1 MEGKVSIF
9 FIDANVIMYTVGKE
23 HKYKRPCSLLV
34 ERIAKENITV
44 ASDTEVLQE
53 ILYRYWL
60 IREFERAEETY
71 SDFRKL
77 VSLMFPVATD
87 DVDLALKLL
96 QRYENIQPRDAIHA
110 AIMLNNGLTTIY
122 STDSHFDE
130 IKGIKRIDPIDLSM
144 KARASKGSAK

>member
-1 MEGKVSIF
+1 MEGKVSIS
-9 FIDANVIMYTVGKE
+9 FIDANIIMYTVGKE
-23 HKYKRPCSLLV
+23 HKYKRPCSLLLQ
-34 ERIAKENITV
+34 RIAKENITV

-77 VSLMFPVATD
+77 VNLMFPITTD
-87 DVDLALKLL
+87 DVDLALELL

-110 AIMLNNGLTTIY
+110 AVMLNNGLTTIY
-122 STDSHFDE
+122 STDSHFDQ
-130 IKGIKRIDPIDLSM
+130 IKGIKRIDPIDLNM
-144 KARASKGSAK
+144 KTRASKGSAK

>member
-1 MEGKVSIF
+1 MEGKVSIS
-9 FIDANVIMYTVGKE
+9 FIDTNVIMYTVGRK
-23 HKYKRPCSLLV
+23 HKYKDPCSLLIQK
-34 ERIAKENITV
+34 IAKENITV

-77 VSLMFPVATD
+77 VSLMFPITTD
-87 DVDLALKLL
+87 DVDLALELL
-96 QRYENIQPRDAIHA
+96 QRYRNIQPRDAIHA
-110 AIMLNNGLTTIY
+110 AVMLNNGLTTIY

-130 IKGIKRIDPIDLSM
+130 IKGIKRIDPIELNM
-144 KARASKGSAK
+144 KTRANRGSPK

>member
-1 MEGKVSIF
+1 MEGKVSIS
-9 FIDANVIMYTVGKE
+9 FIDTNVIMYTVGRK
-23 HKYKRPCSLLV
+23 HKYKDPCSLLIQK
-34 ERIAKENITV
+34 IAKENITV

-77 VSLMFPVATD
+77 VSLMFPITTD
-87 DVDLALKLL
+87 DVDLALELL
-96 QRYENIQPRDAIHA
+96 QGYRNIQPRDAIHA
-110 AIMLNNGLTTIY
+110 AVMLNNGLTTIY

-130 IKGIKRIDPIDLSM
+130 IKGIKRIDPIELNM
-144 KARASKGSAK
+144 KTRANRGSPK

>member
-110 AIMLNNGLTTIY
+110 AIMLNNGLTRIY
-122 STDSHFDE
+122 STDAHFDE
-130 IKGIKRIDPIDLSM
+130 IRGIERIDPIDLNLEAQS
-144 KARASKGSAK
+144 SKGSAK

>member
-53 ILYRYWL
+53 ILYRYW
-60 IREFERAEETY
+60 
-71 SDFRKL
+71 
-77 VSLMFPVATD
+77 
-87 DVDLALKLL
+87 
-96 QRYENIQPRDAIHA
+96 
-110 AIMLNNGLTTIY
+110 
-122 STDSHFDE
+122 FDK